1 MNRNKAKLTTTVKC
15 GYPPCR
21 VTFPST
27 NPTGLCEEHRKQ
39 SGFQLWFLENKLR
52 LGENGPTVVEIL
64 QAVLDHLI
72 EDQEKTQKAGTAALV
87 SVDGRR
93 LIG

>member
-1 MNRNKAKLTTTVKC
+1 MNRGKGKLTTTTKC
-15 GYPPCR
+15 QYPPCR

-39 SGFQLWFLENKLR
+39 SGFQVWFMENKLR
-52 LGENGPTVVEIL
+52 LGENGPTVVQIL
-64 QAVLDHLI
+64 LAAMNHLM
-72 EDQEKTQKAGTAALV
+72 EEEKSKEAGTAALV